1 MCGDSTCGG
10 GQCVVTVITGG
21 GGQCVVTVFVVEVSV
36 W

>member
-1 MCGDSTCGG
+1 MCGDITCR

-21 GGQCVVTVFVVEVSV
+21 GGQCVVTLLVEVSV